1 MKRPNS
7 PLTDKWRN
15 IVDMTKHK
23 QNELTN
29 TLAFVSGLAL
39 VMFLGSETSGI
50 VMFFVSKTI
59 GLLIGLPM
67 ILLLS
72 AWEAGE

>member
-1 MKRPNS
+1 
-7 PLTDKWRN
+7 
-15 IVDMTKHK
+15 MTKHK

-29 TLAFVSGLAL
+29 ALAFVSGLAL

-50 VMFFVSKTI
+50 AMFFVSKTI